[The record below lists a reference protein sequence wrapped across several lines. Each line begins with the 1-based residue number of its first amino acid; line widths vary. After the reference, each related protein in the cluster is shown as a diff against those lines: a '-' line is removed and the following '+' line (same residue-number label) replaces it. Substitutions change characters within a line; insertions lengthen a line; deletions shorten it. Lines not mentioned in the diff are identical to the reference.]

1 MMYKRFFAAILSV
14 ILCFSMILPNAFA
27 LNFAAASAFVMDGD
41 TGEELYSYNGDT
53 ARVPASMTKVL
64 TAYIVYEELE
74 KGTITLETPI
84 KISHNVAVKSR
95 DSNYPTAVPLT
106 EGATYTVDTLLHLIM
121 IPSASASCI
130 AMAEHISGSES
141 AFVTRM
147 NQTAKSLGLTAT
159 YYNCHGAQPNYITAR
174 SQAMLTKIFIDTYP
188 DILRITKKSGFSF
201 NGSYYNNTNHLL
213 NTMAPYEGLD
223 GFKTGTISA
232 AGYCVTTTAVRN
244 GRRVIAVV
252 MKSTSD
258 AQRFADSRQLLDYG
272 FDQIAKRDASRAST
286 TVAMTAQPDSIR
298 PYAPASFTAQMEGV
312 TAPYTASA
320 QWYVNGQ
327 AVENYGNSAFEVS
340 ANKTST
346 LHYTLTELAGDTMTV
361 SFVLTMPDGTEKR
374 AETTVAVDQTPV
386 SYTGLLNIRS
396 AAVYP
401 GKTLTV
407 TADVVGE
414 NDIARVHLPAG
425 WYWDGEPISGY
436 TNDSFTINNDIASS
450 SYTLRIPSDAA
461 PGAHTLSFI
470 VGPADNAAVQ
480 QLVLTADIEI
490 VSPTAADEV
499 IDSIE
504 PEEVAALLAA

>member
-1 MMYKRFFAAILSV
+1 M
-14 ILCFSMILPNAFA
+14 
-27 LNFAAASAFVMDGD
+27 
-41 TGEELYSYNGDT
+41 
-53 ARVPASMTKVL
+53 
-64 TAYIVYEELE
+64 
-74 KGTITLETPI
+74 
-84 KISHNVAVKSR
+84 
-95 DSNYPTAVPLT
+95 
-106 EGATYTVDTLLHLIM
+106 
-121 IPSASASCI
+121 
-130 AMAEHISGSES
+130 
-141 AFVTRM
+141 
-147 NQTAKSLGLTAT
+147 
-159 YYNCHGAQPNYITAR
+159 
-174 SQAMLTKIFIDTYP
+174 
-188 DILRITKKSGFSF
+188 
-201 NGSYYNNTNHLL
+201 
-213 NTMAPYEGLD
+213 
-223 GFKTGTISA
+223 
-232 AGYCVTTTAVRN
+232 TTTAVRN

-286 TVAMTAQPDSIR
+286 TVAMTAHPDSIR

-414 NDIARVHLPAG
+414 NDIARVQLPAG

-436 TNDSFTINNDIASS
+436 TNDSFTINNDAASS
-450 SYTLRIPSDAA
+450 SYTLRIPADIA